1 MYKVEHLA
9 YVYTNYFKN
18 KYFNKDNIFVEI
30 LLSFIFSS
38 ILSSFYWSD
47 IIDYY
52 NIIYK
57 LFTCRI
63 SSQLTFCC
71 TESIGF
77 SGAQA
82 MKGSNAFK
90 ALLWYIKKNKTK
102 SLYSLKEYVQL
113 DKYDDSIKENEELLY
128 LACQNS
134 KFQVCSHDDIY
145 FKMTQKKQIDKNEN
159 NRNNRKT
166 NMWQLK
172 VFSYSKNLIDLK
184 DIINNIVINY
194 NKYLENLLHEN
205 LHVITLCE
213 DTDEDDNLK
222 YKMFPFTTT
231 CHIDHVLH
239 DEKDKIMRQIN
250 FFNNNKSWY
259 EKRGKPY
266 TLGILTHG
274 SPGCGK
280 TSFEK
285 ALARYLNR
293 HMIII
298 DFSKIKTSEDADEI
312 FFSEKINNRVIPY
325 NKRMYVFPDVDRM
338 SDIIFNDQYKKEEKV
353 KINANSEKKNDDK
366 LFIIAKKEK
375 TPITL
380 SKILNIMDG
389 VPERTG
395 QVWIMSANNPE
406 KLDKAFLRPG
416 RIDMCIEFKKASS
429 KMAKKI
435 LEDFY
440 DENIE
445 DLLENIHE
453 KWTPAEIFKYCREYN
468 NISQCIKFLS
478 L

>member
-38 ILSSFYWSD
+38 ILSSFFWSD

-57 LFTCRI
+57 
-63 SSQLTFCC
+63 
-71 TESIGF
+71 
-77 SGAQA
+77 
-82 MKGSNAFK
+82 
-90 ALLWYIKKNKTK
+90 
-102 SLYSLKEYVQL
+102 
-113 DKYDDSIKENEELLY
+113 
-128 LACQNS
+128 
-134 KFQVCSHDDIY
+134 IY
-145 FKMTQKKQIDKNEN
+145 NFKMTQKKQIDKNEN

-375 TPITL
+375 TPIT
-380 SKILNIMDG
+380 SKTTKTSKTTNTTKKTKTTKT
-389 VPERTG
+389 E
-395 QVWIMSANNPE
+395 NKKE
-406 KLDKAFLRPG
+406 KK
-416 RIDMCIEFKKASS
+416 
-429 KMAKKI
+429 
-435 LEDFY
+435 
-440 DENIE
+440 
-445 DLLENIHE
+445 
-453 KWTPAEIFKYCREYN
+453 
-468 NISQCIKFLS
+468 
-478 L
+478 